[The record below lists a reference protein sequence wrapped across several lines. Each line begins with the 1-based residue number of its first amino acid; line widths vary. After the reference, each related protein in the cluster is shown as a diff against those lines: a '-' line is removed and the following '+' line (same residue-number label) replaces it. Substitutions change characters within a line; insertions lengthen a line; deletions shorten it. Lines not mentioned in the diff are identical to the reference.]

1 MRKNKTKF
9 AKRPPHAGDKDVEAI
24 VDGAVLRMAD
34 AVESQVWFEKPEQ
47 PGLHMMRYRR
57 GQAFNYH
64 AVRVIF
70 CDDGNGLEWTAT
82 YIPGST
88 SVALNDFNEV
98 SFQKVKE

>member
-1 MRKNKTKF
+1 MKRTKTKF
-9 AKRPPHAGDKDVEAI
+9 AKQPPHAGDKDVEAI
-24 VDGAVLRMAD
+24 VGSIQGSVTP
-34 AVESQVWFEKPEQ
+34 QVWFEKPEQ

-57 GQAFNYH
+57 GQAFSYH

-70 CDDGNGLEWTAT
+70 CDDGSGLEWTAT